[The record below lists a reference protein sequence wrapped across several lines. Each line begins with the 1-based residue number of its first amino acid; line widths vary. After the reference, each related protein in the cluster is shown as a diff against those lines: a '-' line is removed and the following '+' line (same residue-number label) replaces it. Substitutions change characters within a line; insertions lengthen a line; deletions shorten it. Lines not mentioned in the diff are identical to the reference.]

1 MVLYAKFAHGSQ
13 FLGEKKQFVNP
24 LHGLQV
30 ITIIVMKENSGVFF
44 ETPCRIR
51 PLSRPR
57 RPFWGP
63 WRPFWIFQ
71 VVPCFS

>member
-44 ETPCRIR
+44 
-51 PLSRPR
+51 
-57 RPFWGP
+57 
-63 WRPFWIFQ
+63 
-71 VVPCFS
+71 